1 MEEYVVLSK
10 NEIADLY
17 EDKPMQ
23 IQISKN
29 PNILYEEKIEV
40 TLCSEKYFEEHIA
53 QEGNIK

>member
-23 IQISKN
+23 IQVSEN
-29 PNILYEEKIEV
+29 PNILYGKKIEV
-40 TLCSEKYFEEHIA
+40 TLCSEEYFEEHIK
-53 QEGNIK
+53 E

>member
-10 NEIADLY
+10 NEIAALH

-23 IQISKN
+23 IQVSKN
-29 PNILYEEKIEV
+29 PNILYGEKIEV

-53 QEGNIK
+53 QEGNTV